1 MNYTLS
7 PKDYQIISE
16 LKNQILSK
24 DNSLI
29 EQIYCYGSRVY
40 AKKEDTDF
48 DILIVT
54 KRKIDWQEERIIYK
68 DIFKFGLERDIQ
80 FDVKFFS
87 SEEVN
92 QTYKLM
98 PFLKDVLSYGIA
110 V

>member
-1 MNYTLS
+1 MNNTLS
-7 PKDYQIISE
+7 PKDYKIISE
-16 LKNQILSK
+16 LKNQILCK
-24 DNSLI
+24 DSSLV

-54 KRKIDWQEERIIYK
+54 QRKIDWQEERIIYK
-68 DIFKFGLERDIQ
+68 DIFRFGLERDIQ

-92 QTYKLM
+92 QTYRLM

>member
-1 MNYTLS
+1 MNYSLS
-7 PKDYQIISE
+7 PQDYQIISE
-16 LKNQILSK
+16 LKNQLLGK
-24 DNSLI
+24 DGSLI

-40 AKKEDTDF
+40 AKKENTDF

-54 KRKIDWQEERIIYK
+54 QRKIDWREERVIYK
-68 DIFKFGLERDIQ
+68 DIFRFGLEMDIQ

-87 SEEVN
+87 SEEIN
-92 QTYKLM
+92 QTYRLM